1 VKGALLAA
9 FATFVAQACTAPTSL
24 PSSPSP
30 TLQTEIPAITA
41 APALFAPTA
50 AATPTDGGCGS
61 TTVLTGGVPDTL
73 KRSTGDN
80 VPSGVPYAVAHPAT
94 AAGFIFGYPLHVPN
108 GEKGIGYS
116 NKILWVVGVQ
126 RTGDLVIDG
135 VPLGKSGPA
144 VHYSFPA
151 NSSPGEI
158 YPSGVEVPEPGCW
171 TFTLRFAGQTA
182 QIELAYR

>member
-1 VKGALLAA
+1 VKAALLAA
-9 FATFVAQACTAPTSL
+9 LAIAAQACTAATPLPTT
-24 PSSPSP
+24 PGP
-30 TLQTEIPAITA
+30 TAKPEITA
-41 APALFAPTA
+41 APVVFAPTA

-61 TTVLTGGVPDTL
+61 TTVLVGGVPDAL

-80 VPSGVPYAVAHPAT
+80 APSGVPYAIARPAI
-94 AAGFIFGYPLHVPN
+94 AAGFIFGYPLHMPSA
-108 GEKGIGYS
+108 GIGYS
-116 NKILWVVGVQ
+116 NKILWVVGIR

-135 VPLGKSGPA
+135 VPVGKTAPA

-158 YPSGVEVPEPGCW
+158 YPSGVDVPEAGCW
-171 TFTLRFAGQTA
+171 AFTLRFAGQTA